1 MSDGKTQN
9 RIEGRERLTILR
21 TNGVRGTD
29 ESLLRVVVTLST
41 LREALEALIG

>member
-1 MSDGKTQN
+1 MSDGKTHK
-9 RIEGRERLTILR
+9 IEKKGERLTILR